1 VTGLSRPAA
10 WVDPESVLTAVSTGR
25 DRVFWL
31 DGGGA
36 REWSGRL
43 SYLGWLE
50 PGEPS
55 LTYDA
60 ATRTVLEHDG
70 GTSRVVGDDI
80 FAVLAERT
88 APGAPGPG
96 GGIGGFG
103 GWVGYLGYACRPD
116 LPARL
121 EPARAREPAA
131 AVVPDAMWMRV
142 GRYAVFDHLAR
153 TVRLHGI
160 DALPPPVP
168 ASVSMS
174 RAATRPVTQRGPS
187 YDIYRQAFDRV
198 QEELHAG
205 NTYETNLTYRVE
217 VDSDIDPV
225 RMYLR
230 LRRLNRAPY
239 AAFLRHSGV
248 SVLSSSPERFATLG
262 RDRVLE
268 TRPIKGTTERSDD
281 PATDRRNRDLLRT
294 DPRFRAENLMIVDL
308 LRNDLS
314 TVCEVGTVEVPDL
327 MHVESYARVH
337 QLVTTIR
344 GRLRPDVSGVRAVE
358 ALFPA
363 GSMTGAPKLRTMQI
377 IAEVESTPRGVYAGA
392 LGWVG
397 DDGRAD
403 LGVVIRSLVHHG
415 STYSLGT
422 GGGVTVRSDP
432 RTEFAESRW
441 KTERLLQGF
450 GGAAAARP

>member
-1 VTGLSRPAA
+1 VTAGS
-10 WVDPESVLTAVSTGR
+10 

-36 REWSGRL
+36 RDWSGRL

-60 ATRTVLEHDG
+60 ATRTALEHDG
-70 GTSRVVGDDI
+70 RTSRVVGDDI

-88 APGAPGPG
+88 APGPVGAAG
-96 GGIGGFG
+96 GLGGFG

-121 EPARAREPAA
+121 EPAHEHEA
-131 AVVPDAMWMRV
+131 AVSAVPDAMWMRV
-142 GRYAVFDHLAR
+142 RRYAVFDHLAG

-160 DALPPPVP
+160 DALPRSVPAPVSGTGAAPPVT
-168 ASVSMS
+168 A
-174 RAATRPVTQRGPS
+174 RGPS
-187 YDIYRQAFDRV
+187 YDDYRRAFDRV

-217 VDSDIDPV
+217 VDSEIDPV

-230 LRRLNRAPY
+230 LRRLNRGPY

-268 TRPIKGTTERSDD
+268 TRPIKGTTERGED

-314 TVCEVGTVEVPDL
+314 TVCEAGTVEVPDL

-337 QLVTTIR
+337 QLVSTIR

-397 DDGRAD
+397 EDDRAD

-422 GGGVTVRSDP
+422 GGGITVRSDP

-441 KTERLLQGF
+441 KAERLLQGF